1 MGSLTSRPKVPS
13 VQQPQI
19 VYVPAPVTQAPVA
32 TVPQNTGNDNSAGSG
47 SDGQTTQEQA
57 AAREQNL
64 LTASRG
70 RLGTVTTSFRG
81 LLGLANTSGQRKT
94 LLGE

>member
-1 MGSLTSRPKVPS
+1 MGSLTSRPKVPKAQS
-13 VQQPQI
+13 PQI
-19 VYVPAPVTQAPVA
+19 VYMPAPVASLP
-32 TVPQNTGNDNSAGSG
+32 TGNDNNAQNA
-47 SDGQTTQEQA
+47 DQEEA
-57 AAREQNL
+57 AMREKNL
-64 LTASRG
+64 LTASRS

>member
-1 MGSLTSRPKVPS
+1 MGSLTSRPKLPNVQ
-13 VQQPQI
+13 QQPQI
-19 VYVPAPVTQAPVA
+19 IYMPTPVTQPVITP
-32 TVPQNTGNDNSAGSG
+32 TVPTTPSGEGNTKPN
-47 SDGQTTQEQA
+47 TTEQIA
-57 AAREQNL
+57 TREKNL

-81 LLGLANTSGQRKT
+81 LLGLASGSGTRKT